1 VVRHSA
7 HFLASAS
14 RTDAHRPGNNPS
26 LPNVVAT
33 GSLVGSGPAVSLLLA
48 NWPAPARVRARRCID
63 LSWRVV
69 TPPEQPSSESDIPE
83 QFRIRQAKRERL
95 LADGRTPY
103 PVEVART
110 HTLAE
115 IRRAYPDLEAN
126 TETGQVV
133 GVAGR
138 VMFARNSGKLCFAT
152 LQEGDGTHLQAMI
165 SLDRVGQ
172 ESLDA
177 WKSDV
182 DLGDIVFVHGEVIS
196 SRRGELSVLGD
207 SWQIVSK
214 ALRPLPVAHKEMSEE
229 ARVRQRYVDL
239 IVRPEARTIARQRV
253 AVVRAVREALH
264 RRGFLEVETPML
276 QTLAGGAAARPFV
289 THSNALDADLYLRI
303 APELFL
309 KRCLVGG
316 FERVFEL
323 NRVFRNEGA
332 DSTHSPEFAMLETY
346 QAYGTYD
353 DSAVATREIIQE
365 VADEAIGTRKLPLPD
380 GSIYDIDGE
389 WDSIQMYPSLSE
401 ALGEEISPVTP
412 AERLWQ
418 IADRLGVDIP
428 RDRGFGHGKLVEE
441 LWEHTVGNKL
451 WAPTFVRDFPVETTP
466 LTAPHR
472 TIEGVTE
479 KWDLYVR
486 HIELATGYS
495 ELIDPVIQRERFE
508 AQARAAAA
516 GDDEAMA
523 LDEDF
528 LAALEYAMPPST
540 GTGMG
545 IDRLLMALTGLSIRE
560 TVLFPIVRRQIN

>member
-1 VVRHSA
+1 MTSSDSDSDPRE
-7 HFLASAS
+7 
-14 RTDAHRPGNNPS
+14 
-26 LPNVVAT
+26 
-33 GSLVGSGPAVSLLLA
+33 
-48 NWPAPARVRARRCID
+48 D
-63 LSWRVV
+63 L
-69 TPPEQPSSESDIPE
+69 PE

-95 LADGRTPY
+95 LAEGRDPY
-103 PVEVART
+103 PVEVDRT

-115 IRRAYPDLEAN
+115 LRAAYPDLAAD
-126 TETGQVV
+126 TKTGQQV

-138 VMFARNSGKLCFAT
+138 VIFARNSGKLCFAT
-152 LQEGDGTHLQAMI
+152 LQEGDGTQMQAMI
-165 SLDRVGQ
+165 SLDQVGQ
-172 ESLDA
+172 EALDA
-177 WKSDV
+177 WKADV
-182 DLGDIVFVHGEVIS
+182 DLGDIVFVAGEVIS
-196 SRRGELSVLGD
+196 SRRGELSVLAD
-207 SWQIVSK
+207 SWQMASK
-214 ALRPLPVAHKEMSEE
+214 SLRPLPVAHKEMSEE
-229 ARVRQRYVDL
+229 SRVRQRYVDL
-239 IVRPEARTIARQRV
+239 IVRPEARTVARQRI
-253 AVVRAVREALH
+253 AVMRALRSALE

-289 THSNALDADLYLRI
+289 THSNALDSDLYLRI

-309 KRCLVGG
+309 KRCVVGG
-316 FERVFEL
+316 FDRVFEL

-353 DSAVATREIIQE
+353 DSAITTREIIQE
-365 VADEAIGTRKLPLPD
+365 VADEAIGTRQVTLPD
-380 GSIYDIDGE
+380 GSIYDLDGE

-401 ALGEEISPVTP
+401 ALGEEITP
-412 AERLWQ
+412 QTTAEHLWQ
-418 IADRLGVDIP
+418 IADRLGVEIP
-428 RDRGFGHGKLVEE
+428 RDRGYGHGKLVEE
-441 LWEHTVGNKL
+441 LWEFTVGDKL

-466 LTAPHR
+466 LTRSHR
-472 TIEGVTE
+472 SIDGVTE

-528 LAALEYAMPPST
+528 LAALEHGMPPTT

-545 IDRLLMALTGLSIRE
+545 VDRLLMALTGLSIRD
-560 TVLFPIVRRQIN
+560 TVLFPIVRRHGN